1 MEGAGMQIILSN
13 VKRKVVINMG
23 KYCPLS
29 WLSPKKFTN
38 EECETKECA
47 WWDNKRE
54 QCSIKTFLTDGEV
67 PSGTESIDPWLAS
80 L

>member
-1 MEGAGMQIILSN
+1 
-13 VKRKVVINMG
+13 MG

-54 QCSIKTFLTDGEV
+54 QCSIKTFLTNREEPAYTTTIPKGEAINSV
-67 PSGTESIDPWLAS
+67 VIKQEPSDINHYFL
-80 L
+80 

>member
-1 MEGAGMQIILSN
+1 ME
-13 VKRKVVINMG
+13 KH
-23 KYCPLS
+23 CPLT
-29 WLSPKKFTN
+29 WLSSKSFSN
-38 EECETKECA
+38 NICEKERCA

-54 QCSIKTFLTDGEV
+54 QCSIKTFLTDGEI